1 MANID
6 RYFYSSDTRRFN
18 VFNPPM
24 GPFQQKPYLRS
35 KQYSRRKFQVKVDVK
50 SFKSEEVSVRVKDNY
65 IIIEGKHEERDED
78 GFVAVH
84 FTHSYIM
91 PEEYDPSTIKSY
103 YSSLGIITI
112 TAKRFQPTVNVE
124 AVQPI
129 EVSSNS
135 SQTVDM
141 SVTTEE
147 SVNETIE
154 EENEDSDGVSKEE

>member
-24 GPFQQKPYLRS
+24 GPFQHKPYLRS

-65 IIIEGKHEERDED
+65 IIVEGKHEERDED
-78 GFVAVH
+78 GLVAVH

-91 PEEYDPSTIKSY
+91 PEEYDPRTIKSY
-103 YSSLGIITI
+103 YSSLGIVTI

-124 AVQPI
+124 EQPI
-129 EVSSNS
+129 EVSSNNS
-135 SQTVDM
+135 KSENL
-141 SVTTEE
+141 SEITEE
-147 SVNETIE
+147 SVNEVIE

>member
-24 GPFQQKPYLRS
+24 GPFQHKPYLRS

-65 IIIEGKHEERDED
+65 IIVEGKHEERDED
-78 GFVAVH
+78 GLVVVH

-91 PEEYDPSTIKSY
+91 PEEYDPRTIKSY
-103 YSSLGIITI
+103 YSSLGIVTI

-124 AVQPI
+124 EQPI
-129 EVSSNS
+129 EVSSTNS
-135 SQTVDM
+135 KSENL
-141 SVTTEE
+141 SEITEE
-147 SVNETIE
+147 SVNEVIE
-154 EENEDSDGVSKEE
+154 EENEDSDGVPKEE